1 MKIAQYILTKIKLE
15 NSRNNKIKR
24 QHLSQINLEGTVAYL
39 WMLLGTCILHQ
50 SGERTSLEMWLES
63 KQ

>member
-24 QHLSQINLEGTVAYL
+24 QRLSQINLEGTVAYL
-39 WMLLGTCILHQ
+39 
-50 SGERTSLEMWLES
+50 
-63 KQ
+63 